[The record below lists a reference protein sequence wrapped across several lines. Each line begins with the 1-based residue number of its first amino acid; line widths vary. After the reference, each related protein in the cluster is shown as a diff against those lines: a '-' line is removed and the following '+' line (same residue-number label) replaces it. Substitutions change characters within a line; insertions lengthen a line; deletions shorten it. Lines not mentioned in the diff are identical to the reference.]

1 MSNPLARWAWILWR
15 AVRNFSADH
24 GANHAAA
31 AAYFSL
37 LSFPPL
43 ILFAGRIVAWLLPHE
58 VAGDQVIAAIA
69 PFLPTEIASSLGD
82 VTASLSMNGAILAV
96 ALPALFWVA
105 SHTFSALEI
114 AVNVAYGT
122 TPRRRFLL
130 SRLKAF
136 AGLFG
141 GVIVLAGTAVASHVA
156 LLASRY
162 YELTG
167 APPLFSPRERLVSG
181 LGLLVVA
188 FGVFTLFYKLLPR
201 GKIAWSAA
209 ARAGVVAVILWEGAR
224 QIFGG
229 IIRVSPAMGF
239 FSGAVAGIVAVLAWI
254 YVAVAVLIYGAEVA
268 ALLNGNRT

>member
-15 AVRNFSADH
+15 AARNFSADH

-43 ILFAGRIVAWLLPHE
+43 ILFAGRIVAQLLPRE

-122 TPRRRFLL
+122 TPQRRFLL

-141 GVIVLAGTAVASHVA
+141 GVVVLAGTAVASHLA
-156 LLASRY
+156 LLASKY

-167 APPLFSPRERLVSG
+167 APPLFSPSERLASG

-209 ARAGVVAVILWEGAR
+209 LQAGIVAVILWEGAR

-229 IIRVSPAMGF
+229 IIRVSPAFGF